1 MDLTDIPT
9 KAPIVSE
16 TLVIKPENQK
26 DITRE
31 NQNRNV
37 RFLIPNYV
45 GYFLPSQSNFS
56 FSITME
62 GRGNPIPSRDAG
74 LHSLFNVVRTYDV
87 TNSHLLEEV
96 IQYNTLVAQ
105 KFQYGKSTSIDNY
118 RAEFEGVQPNKS
130 IDNNLYWKP
139 DQTTY
144 AGGTVVAPDVA
155 KTVQFSGTIKTDF
168 YDSDKFIPCAVF
180 NGLRTEIQMEDYRRA
195 LEFSTGS
202 LGVGSANGMMPKQT
216 NIMVTSKQATVGAEG
231 EVNPFTITAGGSDYQ
246 VGFIYTA
253 TVSGVQTGFVEVT
266 GLRAGT
272 TEVAEAVWYATANG
286 HSPPEGGAA
295 IVLGTPSAGTGAAAT
310 LTVKAG
316 HQLMGA
322 LRITSANDEYF
333 VDLGSTNVIDTFTG
347 TTSPG
352 TPAQIT
358 YFGDGSVRKPFQVL
372 NQIGKPNIGYG
383 DTTCFP
389 NVAMPFSVG
398 DRLFIGDLAQTTA
411 SKKALGII
419 TRISKLPSTTDD
431 KDKGARI
438 FFVPLQELVLGPGG
452 AAVAN
457 ETQASTLTGGTGPL
471 LTQNYMFSHGLN
483 GFAFFVEEADRL
495 NKFSRTAIPNRTVAP
510 TKAVLDKAADNV
522 VNFSI
527 HNLQYNVKR
536 VDMDENIVAAD
547 LRAANS
553 SSGYRLDLATTQT
566 RLVNLQAI
574 QGPTSQLISIP
585 NITKALAV
593 LSVPLNQNEQL
604 SVSAQSLRGRPD
616 NISNYQYDIGRD
628 GLQPQRKVL
637 VEKAS
642 LNDPLIQ
649 TQHINELIKS
659 VEGFDMEL
667 TSLNGVLTNFAV
679 GRQFARNDMFYNL
692 MEAGDLTLKA
702 EYDTQQ
708 TFPKLV
714 VHFIHHIRS
723 ILVTSG
729 GIQVAN

>member
-9 KAPIVSE
+9 QAPIISE
-16 TLVIKPENQK
+16 TIVVKPENQK

-56 FSITME
+56 FSITMS
-62 GRGNPIPSRDAG
+62 GRGNPIPSRDCG

-105 KFQYGKSTSIDNY
+105 KYQYTKTTSVDNY

-130 IDNNLYWKP
+130 IDQNLYWKP
-139 DQTTY
+139 NATTY
-144 AGGTVVAPDVA
+144 AGGIVTAPDIA
-155 KTVQFSGTIKTDF
+155 KSVQFSGTLKTDF

-195 LEFSTGS
+195 LEFTTGS
-202 LGVGSANGMMPKQT
+202 MGIGSGNGMIPKKM
-216 NIMVTSKQATVGAEG
+216 NVMVTATQAAHGADP
-231 EVNPFTITAGGSDYQ
+231 EVNPFTITAAGSGYAADT
-246 VGFIYTA
+246 IYTA
-253 TVSGVQTGFVEVT
+253 SVGGTQLGFIEVKTVDGGTGIAT
-266 GLRAGT
+266 AS
-272 TEVAEAVWYATANG
+272 WYATSGG
-286 HSPPEGGAA
+286 HSPPEEGAVIVIGTPTAGGA
-295 IVLGTPSAGTGAAAT
+295 PAAAT

-316 HQLMGA
+316 HQLMGG
-322 LRITSANDEYF
+322 LLITTNDDEYYI
-333 VDLGSTNVIDTFTG
+333 DLGSTDVVQTLANA
-347 TTSPG
+347 TSPA
-352 TPAQIT
+352 TPANIT
-358 YFGDGSVRKPFQVL
+358 YFGDGSVRNPFNVL
-372 NQIGKPNIGYG
+372 NQVGG
-383 DTTCFP
+383 DNTGFGATTCFP
-389 NVAMPFSVG
+389 NVIMPFSVG
-398 DRLFIGDLAQTTA
+398 DRLFITDLTQSAA
-411 SKKALGII
+411 SKKALGVI
-419 TRISKLPSTTDD
+419 TRMEKPPGATDL
-431 KDKGARI
+431 DKGARI
-438 FFVPLQELVLGPGG
+438 YFLPFQTLVTG
-452 AAVAN
+452 AAN
-457 ETQASTLTGGTGPL
+457 ETLVSALGGGTTPI
-471 LTQNYMFSHGLN
+471 LTQNYMFNNNLN
-483 GFAFFVEEADRL
+483 GYALYVEEADRL
-495 NKFSRTAIPNRTVAP
+495 NSYTRTIPNRTVAP
-510 TKAVLDKAADNV
+510 TKDTLDKAADSKV
-522 VNFSI
+522 DFTI

-536 VDMDENIVAAD
+536 VDMDENVVSAD

-566 RLVNLQAI
+566 RLVNLQAL

-593 LSVPLNQNEQL
+593 LSVPLNLNEQL
-604 SVSAQSLRGRPD
+604 SVAFQSLRGRPD
-616 NISNYQYDIGRD
+616 NMSNYQYDIGRD
-628 GLQPQRKVL
+628 GLQPQRKVV

-642 LNDPLIQ
+642 LNNPLIQ

-667 TSLNGVLTNFAV
+667 TSLNNVLANFAV
-679 GRQFARNDMFYNL
+679 GRQFSRNDMYYNL

-702 EYDTQQ
+702 EYDTLQ

-723 ILVTSG
+723 ILVTSN
-729 GIQVAN
+729 GIQIAN

>member
-9 KAPIVSE
+9 QAPIISE
-16 TLVIKPENQK
+16 TIVVKPENQK

-56 FSITME
+56 FSITMS
-62 GRGNPIPSRDAG
+62 GRGNPIPSRDCG

-105 KFQYGKSTSIDNY
+105 KYQYTKTTSVDNY
-118 RAEFEGVQPNKS
+118 RMEFEGVQPNKS
-130 IDNNLYWKP
+130 IDQNLYWKP
-139 DQTTY
+139 NSVTY

-155 KTVQFSGTIKTDF
+155 KSVQFSGTLKTDF

-195 LEFSTGS
+195 LEFTTGS
-202 LGVGSANGMMPKQT
+202 MGIGSRNGMLPKKM
-216 NIMVTSKQATVGAEG
+216 NVMVGATQAAAG
-231 EVNPFTITAGGSDYQ
+231 GDVEVNPFTITTAGSGYAADT
-246 VGFIYTA
+246 IYTA
-253 TVSGVQTGFVEVT
+253 SVGGTQLGFIEVKTIDGATGIAT
-266 GLRAGT
+266 AL
-272 TEVAEAVWYATANG
+272 WYATSGG
-286 HSPPEGGAA
+286 HSPPEEGAIIVIGTPTAGGA
-295 IVLGTPSAGTGAAAT
+295 PAAAT

-316 HQLMGA
+316 HQLMGG
-322 LRITSANDEYF
+322 LLITTNNDEYYI
-333 VDLGSTNVIDTFTG
+333 DLGSTNVVETLVNA
-347 TTSPG
+347 TSPA
-352 TPAQIT
+352 TPANIT
-358 YFGDGSVRKPFQVL
+358 YFGDGSVRNPFNTL
-372 NQIGKPNIGYG
+372 NQVGSDNTGFGI
-383 DTTCFP
+383 TTCFP
-389 NVAMPFSVG
+389 NVMMPFSVG
-398 DRLFIGDLAQTTA
+398 DRLFITDLRQDAA
-411 SKKALGII
+411 SKKALGVI
-419 TRISKLPSTTDD
+419 TRIEKPPPGTKLDR
-431 KDKGARI
+431 GARI
-438 FFVPLQELVLGPGG
+438 YFLPLQTVVTG
-452 AAVAN
+452 AAN
-457 ETQASTLTGGTGPL
+457 ETLVTALGGGTTPI
-471 LTQNYMFSHGLN
+471 LTQNYMFNNNLHGYALY
-483 GFAFFVEEADRL
+483 VEEADRL
-495 NKFSRTAIPNRTVAP
+495 NSYTRTIPNRTVAP
-510 TKAVLDKAADNV
+510 TKDTLDKAADSKV
-522 VNFSI
+522 DFTI
-527 HNLQYNVKR
+527 HNLQYNIKR
-536 VDMDENIVAAD
+536 VDMDENVVAAD

-566 RLVNLQAI
+566 RLINLQAL

-604 SVSAQSLRGRPD
+604 SVAFQSLRGRPD
-616 NISNYQYDIGRD
+616 NMSNYQYDIGRD
-628 GLQPQRKVL
+628 GLQPQRKVV

-642 LNDPLIQ
+642 LNNPLIQ

-667 TSLNGVLTNFAV
+667 TSLNNVLANFAV
-679 GRQFARNDMFYNL
+679 GRQFSRNDMFYNL

-723 ILVTSG
+723 ILVTSN
-729 GIQVAN
+729 GIQIAN

>member
-9 KAPIVSE
+9 QAPIISE
-16 TLVIKPENQK
+16 TIVVKPENQK

-56 FSITME
+56 FSITMK
-62 GRGNPIPSRDAG
+62 GRGNPIPSRDCG

-96 IQYNTLVAQ
+96 LQYNTLVAQ
-105 KFQYGKSTSIDNY
+105 KYQYTKTTSVDNY

-130 IDNNLYWKP
+130 IDQNLYWKP
-139 DQTTY
+139 FAPTY
-144 AGGTVVAPDVA
+144 AGGTVTAPDVA
-155 KTVQFSGTIKTDF
+155 KSVQFSGTLKTDF

-195 LEFSTGS
+195 LEFTTGS
-202 LGVGSANGMMPKQT
+202 MGIGSLNGMIPKKM
-216 NIMVTSKQATVGAEG
+216 NVMVTATQAAHGTDP
-231 EVNPFTITAGGSDYQ
+231 EVNPFTINTAGSGYAADT
-246 VGFIYTA
+246 IYTA
-253 TVSGVQTGFVEVT
+253 SVGGTQLGFIEVKTVDGATGIAT
-266 GLRAGT
+266 AL
-272 TEVAEAVWYATANG
+272 WYATSGG
-286 HSPPEGGAA
+286 HSPPEAGATIVIGTPTAGGA
-295 IVLGTPSAGTGAAAT
+295 PAAAT
-310 LTVKAG
+310 LIVKAG
-316 HQLMGA
+316 HQLMGG
-322 LRITSANDEYF
+322 LLFTTNNDEYYI
-333 VDLGSTNVIDTFTG
+333 DLGSTDVVQTLAG
-347 TTSPG
+347 ATSPA
-352 TPAQIT
+352 TPANIT
-358 YFGDGSVRKPFQVL
+358 YFGDGSVRKPFNVL
-372 NQIGKPNIGYG
+372 NQVGG
-383 DTTCFP
+383 DNTGFGATTCFP
-389 NVAMPFSVG
+389 NVMMPFSVG
-398 DRLFIGDLAQTTA
+398 DRLFITDLRQDAA
-411 SKKALGII
+411 SKKALGVI
-419 TRISKLPSTTDD
+419 TRMEKPPGATDL
-431 KDKGARI
+431 DKGARI
-438 FFVPLQELVLGPGG
+438 YFLPLQTPVTGT
-452 AAVAN
+452 AN
-457 ETQASTLTGGTGPL
+457 ETLVSALGGGTTPI
-471 LTQNYMFSHGLN
+471 LTQNYMFNNNLHGYALY
-483 GFAFFVEEADRL
+483 VEEADRL
-495 NKFSRTAIPNRTVAP
+495 NSYTRTIPNRTVAP
-510 TKAVLDKAADNV
+510 TKDTLDKAADSKV
-522 VNFSI
+522 DFTI
-527 HNLQYNVKR
+527 HNLQYNIKR
-536 VDMDENIVAAD
+536 VDMDENVVAAD

-566 RLVNLQAI
+566 RLINLQAL

-604 SVSAQSLRGRPD
+604 SVAFQSLRGRPD
-616 NISNYQYDIGRD
+616 NMSNYQYDIGRD

-642 LNDPLIQ
+642 LNNPLIQ

-667 TSLNGVLTNFAV
+667 TSLNNVLSNFAV
-679 GRQFARNDMFYNL
+679 GRQFSRNDMYYNL

-702 EYDTQQ
+702 EYDTLQ

-729 GIQVAN
+729 GIQIAN